1 MLEFCNFKI
10 GHFLI
15 CALRIKVKGWEGET
29 KNSHSKRLDGHSTA
43 FSTNVKVNPSK
54 EGSGRRMS
62 TLVKIFDT
70 TLRDGEQSPGATMNI
85 AEKVRIAQQLE
96 KLNVDVIEAGFP
108 ASSEGDSEAVK
119 TISQVIKHSEVAALS
134 RTNLK
139 DIDRAWEAVK
149 GAKSPRLHI
158 FVSTSDIHLQH
169 QLKISKDEVIAMT
182 TRSIARAKRY
192 SPNIEFSAMDATRSD
207 VGFLSAVIEAAIQAG
222 ATVINIPDTVGYAI
236 PSEFGEL
243 IRTLRQKVRGIE
255 KVTLSVHCHND
266 LGLAVANSLIA
277 VQNGA
282 RQVECT
288 INGIGERAG
297 NASLEEIVMAIRT
310 RKDLFPY
317 HTRVIPRHLFATSR
331 LVSKI
336 TGMAVQPNKAI
347 VGANAFAHES
357 GIHQDGI
364 LKEKLTYEIMTPESV
379 GIPKTSLILG
389 KLSGRHAF
397 RDRLR
402 ELGYR
407 LSESDLELAF
417 NRFKQLADKKR
428 DIYDE
433 DIESIVVEE
442 ILRMPHRFKLVYLN
456 VVAGNVTVPT
466 ATVQMEVD
474 GRLIQEA
481 GFGDGPVDATFKTIK
496 KITRTKS
503 RLLQFRINA
512 ITSGTEAQGEVTV
525 RLEEKENT
533 VIGQG
538 ADTDVIVASAKA
550 YINALNKME
559 FKKQKLVG
567 M

>member
-1 MLEFCNFKI
+1 
-10 GHFLI
+10 
-15 CALRIKVKGWEGET
+15 
-29 KNSHSKRLDGHSTA
+29 
-43 FSTNVKVNPSK
+43 
-54 EGSGRRMS
+54 MS
-62 TLVKIFDT
+62 ELVKIFDT
-70 TLRDGEQSPGATMNI
+70 TLRDGEQSPGATMNM
-85 AEKVRIAQQLE
+85 AEKVRVAEQLE
-96 KLNVDVIEAGFP
+96 KLNVDIIEAGFP
-108 ASSEGDSEAVK
+108 ISSEGDFEAVRA
-119 TISQVIKHSEVAALS
+119 ISRTIKHSEVAALA
-134 RTNLK
+134 RANPK
-139 DIDRAWEAVK
+139 DIDRAWEAVRV
-149 GAKSPRLHI
+149 AKSPRLHTFI
-158 FVSTSDIHLQH
+158 STSDIHLQH
-169 QLKISKDEVIAMT
+169 QLKKSKEEVIRIAA
-182 TRSIARAKRY
+182 RSVARAKRY
-192 SPNIEFSAMDATRSD
+192 TPNVEFSAMDATRSD
-207 VGFLSAVIEAAIQAG
+207 VEFLLAVIEAAIRAG
-222 ATVINIPDTVGYAI
+222 ATTINIPDTVGYAI
-236 PSEFGEL
+236 PSEFGSL
-243 IRTLRQKVRGIE
+243 IRTIRQRVQGIE
-255 KVTLSVHCHND
+255 KVALSVHCHND
-266 LGLAVANSLIA
+266 LGLAVANSLAAI
-277 VQNGA
+277 QNGA

-297 NASLEEIVMAIRT
+297 NTSLEEVVMALRT
-310 RKDLFPY
+310 RNDLLQF
-317 HTRVIPRHLFATSR
+317 HTRVIPKHLFATSR

-336 TGMAVQPNKAI
+336 TGMVVQPNKAI

-379 GIPKTSLILG
+379 GIPKTSLVLG

-397 RDRLR
+397 KERVR

-407 LSESDLELAF
+407 LSEKDLELAF

-428 DIYDE
+428 KIYDE

-456 VVAGNVTVPT
+456 VIAGNVTVPT

-474 GRLIQEA
+474 GKLIQEA

-503 RLLQFRINA
+503 KLLQFAINA

-525 RLEEKENT
+525 RLEEKGYT

>member
-1 MLEFCNFKI
+1 MAE
-10 GHFLI
+10 
-15 CALRIKVKGWEGET
+15 
-29 KNSHSKRLDGHSTA
+29 
-43 FSTNVKVNPSK
+43 
-54 EGSGRRMS
+54 
-62 TLVKIFDT
+62 LVRIFDT
-70 TLRDGEQSPGATMNI
+70 TLRDGEQSPGAAMNI
-85 AEKVRIAQQLE
+85 AEKVRVAEQLE
-96 KLNVDVIEAGFP
+96 KLNVDIIEAGFP
-108 ASSEGDSEAVK
+108 ASSDGDFEAVK
-119 TISQVIKHSEVAALS
+119 AIARTIKRSEVAALA
-134 RTNLK
+134 RTNPK

-149 GAKSPRLHI
+149 VANSPRLHI
-158 FVSTSDIHLQH
+158 FISTSDIHLKH
-169 QLKISKDEVIAMT
+169 QLKKSRKEVIRIAA
-182 TRSIARAKRY
+182 RSVARARRY
-192 SPNIEFSAMDATRSD
+192 TPNIEFSPMDATRTD
-207 VGFLSAVIEAAIQAG
+207 IEFLTAVCEGAIRAG
-222 ATVINIPDTVGYAI
+222 ATTINIPDTVGYAI
-236 PSEFGEL
+236 PSEFGNL
-243 IRTLRQKVRGIE
+243 IRTIRQRVRGIE

-266 LGLAVANSLIA
+266 LGLAVANSLAAI
-277 VQNGA
+277 QNGA

-297 NASLEEIVMAIRT
+297 NTSLEEMVMALRT
-310 RKDLFPY
+310 RSDLLRF
-317 HTRVIPRHLFATSR
+317 HTRINPKHIYTTSR

-336 TGMAVQPNKAI
+336 TGMVVQPNKAV

-379 GIPKTSLILG
+379 GILKSSIVLG

-397 RDRLR
+397 KERLR

-407 LSESDLELAF
+407 LPETDLERAF
-417 NRFKQLADKKR
+417 IQFKQLADKKR
-428 DIYDE
+428 EIYDE

-442 ILRMPHRFKLVYLN
+442 ILRMPRRFKLVYIN

-474 GRLIQEA
+474 GKLLQEA

-503 RLLQFRINA
+503 KLLQFAINA

-525 RLEEKENT
+525 KLEEKGNT

>member
-1 MLEFCNFKI
+1 MAE
-10 GHFLI
+10 
-15 CALRIKVKGWEGET
+15 V
-29 KNSHSKRLDGHSTA
+29 
-43 FSTNVKVNPSK
+43 
-54 EGSGRRMS
+54 
-62 TLVKIFDT
+62 VKIFDT
-70 TLRDGEQSPGATMNI
+70 TLRDGEQSPGATMNV
-85 AEKVRIAQQLE
+85 AEKVRIAEQLE
-96 KLNVDVIEAGFP
+96 KLNVDIIEAGFP
-108 ASSEGDSEAVK
+108 ISSEGDFEAVRAIAG
-119 TISQVIKHSEVAALS
+119 TIKRSGVAALA
-134 RTNLK
+134 RANPK

-149 GAKSPRLHI
+149 GAKFPCLHTFI
-158 FVSTSDIHLQH
+158 STSNIHLKH
-169 QLKISKDEVIAMT
+169 QLKKSKEEVIRIAAQ
-182 TRSIARAKRY
+182 SVARAKRHT
-192 SPNIEFSAMDATRSD
+192 PNVEFSAMDATRSD
-207 VGFLSAVIEAAIQAG
+207 VEFLIAIFEAAIRAG
-222 ATVINIPDTVGYAI
+222 ATTINVPDTVGYAI

-243 IRTLRQKVRGIE
+243 IGTIRQKVRGVE
-255 KVTLSVHCHND
+255 KITLSVHCHND
-266 LGLAVANSLIA
+266 LGLAVANSVAAIQHG
-277 VQNGA
+277 V

-297 NASLEEIVMAIRT
+297 NTSLEEIVMALRT
-310 RKDLFPY
+310 RNDLLRFQ
-317 HTRVIPRHLFATSR
+317 TRLNPRHLFATSR

-336 TGMAVQPNKAI
+336 TGMVVQPNKAI

-357 GIHQDGI
+357 GIHQDGV

-379 GIPKTSLILG
+379 GIPESSIVLG

-397 RDRLR
+397 RERLKD
-402 ELGYR
+402 LGYR
-407 LSESDLELAF
+407 LSESDLERAF
-417 NRFKQLADKKR
+417 NQFKQLADKKR
-428 DIYDE
+428 DIFDE

-442 ILRMPHRFKLVYLN
+442 ILRMPNRFKLVYIN

-474 GRLIQEA
+474 GKLLQEA

-503 RLLQFRINA
+503 KLLQFAINA

-525 RLEEKENT
+525 RLEEKGCT

-550 YINALNKME
+550 YINALNKIE

>member
-1 MLEFCNFKI
+1 MAEVI
-10 GHFLI
+10 
-15 CALRIKVKGWEGET
+15 
-29 KNSHSKRLDGHSTA
+29 
-43 FSTNVKVNPSK
+43 
-54 EGSGRRMS
+54 
-62 TLVKIFDT
+62 KIFDT
-70 TLRDGEQSPGATMNI
+70 TLRDGEQSPGATMNV
-85 AEKVRIAQQLE
+85 AEKVRIAEQLE
-96 KLNVDVIEAGFP
+96 KLNVDIIEAGFP
-108 ASSEGDSEAVK
+108 ISSEGDFEAVRAIAR
-119 TISQVIKHSEVAALS
+119 TIKRSGVAALA
-134 RTNLK
+134 RANPK

-149 GAKSPRLHI
+149 GAKFPCLHTFI
-158 FVSTSDIHLQH
+158 STSNIHLKH
-169 QLKISKDEVIAMT
+169 QLKKSKEEVIRIAAQ
-182 TRSIARAKRY
+182 SVARARRHTHDV
-192 SPNIEFSAMDATRSD
+192 EFSAMDATRSD
-207 VGFLSAVIEAAIQAG
+207 VEFLIAIFEAAIRAG
-222 ATVINIPDTVGYAI
+222 ATTINIPDTVGYAI

-243 IRTLRQKVRGIE
+243 IRTIRQKVRGIE
-255 KVTLSVHCHND
+255 KITLSVHCHND
-266 LGLAVANSLIA
+266 LGLAVANSVAAI
-277 VQNGA
+277 QNGA

-297 NASLEEIVMAIRT
+297 NTSLEEVVMALRT
-310 RKDLFPY
+310 RNDLLHFQ
-317 HTRVIPRHLFATSR
+317 TRLNPKHLFTTSR

-336 TGMAVQPNKAI
+336 TGMVVQPNKAI
-347 VGANAFAHES
+347 VGANAFAHQS
-357 GIHQDGI
+357 GIHQDGV

-379 GIPKTSLILG
+379 GITKSSIVLG

-397 RDRLR
+397 RERLKD
-402 ELGYR
+402 LGYR
-407 LSESDLELAF
+407 LSDSDLERAF

-428 DIYDE
+428 DIFDE

-442 ILRMPHRFKLVYLN
+442 ILRMPRRFKLVYIN

-474 GRLIQEA
+474 GKLLQEA

-503 RLLQFRINA
+503 KLLQFSINA

-525 RLEEKENT
+525 RLEEKGNT

-550 YINALNKME
+550 YINALNKIE